1 MVYSSCMCDR
11 PLMAFDFLFSAQKS
25 VKKSYPTQYPQA
37 YDVSKGGTGQDMYFE
52 CFAELVT
59 AVLVE

>member
-1 MVYSSCMCDR
+1 
-11 PLMAFDFLFSAQKS
+11 MAFDFLFSAQKS

-37 YDVSKGGTGQDMYFE
+37 YDISKGGTGQDMYFE
-52 CFAELVT
+52 FFAELVT